1 MYLTYEEL
9 KTLDPSI
16 KVTAEEW
23 TAMSLQIDAMVD
35 RLTFDVIGQRSVM
48 SIPTL
53 AEKVKRAVA
62 VEARTIV
69 TRGGLDACAKASQLS
84 SRTVNVGGIS
94 ESVSYQSDS
103 SGEDWIDG
111 IPVSKVA
118 VSLLSKITALGRQ
131 TGGV

>member
-1 MYLTYEEL
+1 
-9 KTLDPSI
+9 
-16 KVTAEEW
+16 
-23 TAMSLQIDAMVD
+23 MV
-35 RLTFDVIGQRSVM
+35 SK
-48 SIPTL
+48 S
-53 AEKVKRAVA
+53 
-62 VEARTIV
+62 
-69 TRGGLDACAKASQLS
+69 
-84 SRTVNVGGIS
+84 VNVGGIS

>member
-1 MYLTYEEL
+1 MYLTHEEL
-9 KTLDPSI
+9 MSLDPTL

-23 TAMSLQIDAMVD
+23 TAMSLQIDALVD
-35 RLTFDVIGQRSVM
+35 RLTFGVIEQRSVM

-53 AEKVKRAVA
+53 AERVKRAVA
-62 VEARTIV
+62 VEARAIM
-69 TRGGLDACAKASQLS
+69 TRGGLDACVKAAKVS